1 MAHPL
6 RVQRSRR
13 PGWRKPPGSVMVTRP
28 GPRGNPFT
36 EYSAAKNVELFRQ
49 WLLGESMHGMLPQK
63 REAILK
69 QLPELRGK
77 KLACFCS
84 LESPCHGDVL
94 CELANRLFVPCTI
107 SRELREDDEQVL
119 THWLRLI
126 AEDECSRRGLKIWRP
141 PSFQFGN
148 VDRTNQ
154 ISVQIKCD
162 TVPITTS

>member
-1 MAHPL
+1 
-6 RVQRSRR
+6 
-13 PGWRKPPGSVMVTRP
+13 MVTRP

-63 REAILK
+63 RETILR

-84 LESPCHGDVL
+84 LECPCHGDIL
-94 CELANRLFVPCTI
+94 CELANQIFVPCVI

-119 THWLRLI
+119 TNYLKHFAK
-126 AEDECSRRGLKIWRP
+126 AECEFRGLKLWREP
-141 PSFQFGN
+141 RIEFGS

-154 ISVQIKCD
+154 IPVRITCD
-162 TVPITTS
+162 TVPLATS